1 MIPNLFK
8 KMSIPNKVPKELN
21 NKIKEFSKSKNKEE
35 FLKKSFFYIV
45 NNWGGSRVNLIC
57 NFPRLRQK
65 DLSKILKSHD
75 YMHCTTMNYLLR
87 VMAVKSSLFSD
98 RDIKLKLT
106 NTWYIIPHQY
116 LEIKIS
122 NKRILL
128 DPWNYQFGIDF
139 GKIGCGFDS
148 LKIIPIRWKKQK

>member
-8 KMSIPNKVPKELN
+8 KNNIPNKIPKELN
-21 NKIKEFSKSKNKEE
+21 NKIKDFSKSKNKEE

-45 NNWGGSRVNLIC
+45 NNWGGSRVNLIY

-65 DLSKILKSHD
+65 DLSEILKSQG

-87 VMAVKSSLFSD
+87 VMAVKSNLFSD

-122 NKRILL
+122 NKKKDSPRSLELSIRNRF
-128 DPWNYQFGIDF
+128 W
-139 GKIGCGFDS
+139 KIW
-148 LKIIPIRWKKQK
+148 LRL

>member
-8 KMSIPNKVPKELN
+8 KNNIPNKIPKELN
-21 NKIKEFSKSKNKEE
+21 NKIKDFSKSKNKEE

-45 NNWGGSRVNLIC
+45 NDWGGSRVNLIY

-65 DLSKILKSHD
+65 DLSEILKSQG

-87 VMAVKSSLFSD
+87 VMAVKSNLFSD

-122 NKRILL
+122 NKKGFSSIL
-128 DPWNYQFGIDF
+128 GI
-139 GKIGCGFDS
+139 INS
-148 LKIIPIRWKKQK
+148 E